1 MTKPRQ
7 SVSKA
12 LRGNVI
18 HLSVVLLVVV
28 FAHGSVNAAWTQL
41 DSDSGVNGVRDQR
54 RYVDWDS
61 VRQAG
66 PMAIYR
72 QVSELTVY
80 ATHLE
85 SGAMSI
91 LRTSE
96 YDCMSARVRVLTEAG
111 FRAPWADGQTARIPV
126 EYRRQGE
133 WSALSADPAG
143 EAIRNL
149 LCPGGA
155 QR

>member
-1 MTKPRQ
+1 MTKLSQP
-7 SVSKA
+7 VSKT
-12 LRGNVI
+12 LRRDVI
-18 HLSVVLLVVV
+18 PFSMVLLGVI
-28 FAHGSVNAAWTQL
+28 FAHGIANAAWTQI
-41 DSDSGVNGVRDQR
+41 DPDSGATDQL
-54 RYVDWDS
+54 RYVDLGT
-61 VRQAG
+61 VRQVG

-72 QVSELTVY
+72 QVSELTVH

-111 FRAPWADGQTARIPV
+111 FRSPWADGETARIPTK
-126 EYRRQGE
+126 YRRQGD
-133 WSALSADPAG
+133 WNALGADLAG
-143 EAIRNL
+143 EAVWNL
-149 LCPGGA
+149 LCLGGG

>member
-7 SVSKA
+7 SASKA

-18 HLSVVLLVVV
+18 HFSVLLSVVG
-28 FAHGSVNAAWTQL
+28 FAHGNANAAWTQL
-41 DSDSGVNGVRDQR
+41 DPVSGATDQR
-54 RYVDWDS
+54 RYVDLDT

-80 ATHLE
+80 ATRLA

-96 YDCMSARVRVLTEAG
+96 YDCMSARVRVLKEAG
-111 FRAPWADGQTARIPV
+111 FRSLRADGETASIPV
-126 EYRRQGE
+126 EYRRQGD
-133 WSALSADPAG
+133 WYALGADPAD
-143 EAIRNL
+143 EAVWNL
-149 LCPGGA
+149 VCPGVA

>member
-1 MTKPRQ
+1 VTKLQQ
-7 SVSKA
+7 SLSKTFRNNFMHFSM
-12 LRGNVI
+12 LGLI
-18 HLSVVLLVVV
+18 VV
-28 FAHGSVNAAWTQL
+28 FAHGTANAAWTQL
-41 DSDSGVNGVRDQR
+41 DPDSGNTDLR
-54 RYVDWDS
+54 RYIDLGS

-80 ATHLE
+80 AVRLE

-96 YDCMSARVRVLTEAG
+96 YDCMNARIRVLTEAG
-111 FRAPWADGQTARIPV
+111 FRSPGADGEAASIPPG
-126 EYRRQGE
+126 YRRQGDWYALTTDLADE
-133 WSALSADPAG
+133 AVWS
-143 EAIRNL
+143 L
-149 LCPGGA
+149 LCPGGD